1 MESNIDILK
10 NLEGIYKTRFE
21 LEERQK
27 SIPKYL
33 QVKKSQIDELIEVL
47 DGLQVKF
54 KECQKEDSSLKLG
67 IQDINVRKTKA
78 EEKIDSIKTQR
89 EYEALEKE
97 LQTIID
103 DEVAIR
109 KKMTHITGLKT
120 RVDREITE
128 LKGKLEGEQS
138 IYAAESAELED
149 ELLGIKQKLLDI
161 TNEEGKYAFRM
172 DEDFLFKFQRII
184 RNKSNGVVPLVENV
198 CKGCNMILP
207 VEFANK
213 VRREPDEVK
222 FCPYCSRILY
232 YQEGFEVGLGMI
244 PGSLADLVE

>member
-1 MESNIDILK
+1 MESNINILK
-10 NLEGIYKTRFE
+10 NLEGIYKAKFK

-27 SIPKYL
+27 NIPKYL
-33 QVKKSQIDELIEVL
+33 QFKKSQIDELNSAL
-47 DGLQVKF
+47 DELQIKF
-54 KECQKEDSSLKLG
+54 KECQKEDASLKLG

-120 RVDREITE
+120 RVDREISE
-128 LKGKLEGEQS
+128 IKSKLEGEQD
-138 IYAAESAELED
+138 IYITESAELEN
-149 ELLGIKQKLLDI
+149 ELLEIKQKLFDI
-161 TNEEGKYAFRM
+161 IYEEEKYTSKM

-213 VRREPDEVK
+213 VRREPDDVK

-232 YQEGFEVGLGMI
+232 YQDKFEVGLGMV

>member
-1 MESNIDILK
+1 METNIDILK
-10 NLEGIYKTRFE
+10 NLEGIYKARFE

-27 SIPKYL
+27 NIPRYL
-33 QVKKSQIDELIEVL
+33 QAKKAQIDELIRSL
-47 DGLQVKF
+47 DELQLKF
-54 KECQKEDSSLKLG
+54 KDYQKDDASLKLD
-67 IQDINVRKTKA
+67 IQDINVRKSKA

-120 RVDREITE
+120 KVDKEIVE
-128 LKGKLEGEQS
+128 VKNKLEVEQD
-138 IYAAESAELED
+138 IYATESTSLEN
-149 ELLGIKQKLLDI
+149 ELLEIVKKLDFIKI
-161 TNEEGKYAFRM
+161 EEDKYASRM

-184 RNKSNGVVPLVENV
+184 RNKSNGVVPLIDNV
-198 CKGCNMILP
+198 CKGCHMILP

-213 VRREPDEVK
+213 VRREPDDIK

-232 YQEGFEVGLGMI
+232 YQDKFEIGLEMV
-244 PGSLADLVE
+244 PGGLADLLE

>member
-10 NLEGIYKTRFE
+10 NLEGIYKARFK

-33 QVKKSQIDELIEVL
+33 QVKKSQIDELIEVI
-47 DGLQVKF
+47 DELQIKF
-54 KECQKEDSSLKLG
+54 KECQKEDASLKLG

-78 EEKIDSIKTQR
+78 EKKIDSIKTQR

-103 DEVAIR
+103 DEVTIR

-120 RVDREITE
+120 RVDREIAE
-128 LKGKLEGEQS
+128 VKGKLEREQS
-138 IYAAESAELED
+138 IYATESAELED

-161 TNEEGKYAFRM
+161 TDEEGKYAFRM

-213 VRREPDEVK
+213 VRREPDDIK

-232 YQEGFEVGLGMI
+232 YQEEFEVGLGLI
-244 PGSLADLVE
+244 SGSLADLIE

>member
-1 MESNIDILK
+1 METNIDILK
-10 NLEGIYKTRFE
+10 NLEGIYKARFE
-21 LEERQK
+21 LEERQRN
-27 SIPKYL
+27 IPRYL
-33 QVKKSQIDELIEVL
+33 QAKKAQIDELIRSL
-47 DGLQVKF
+47 DELQLKF
-54 KECQKEDSSLKLG
+54 KDYQKDDASLKLD
-67 IQDINVRKTKA
+67 IQDINVRKSKA

-120 RVDREITE
+120 KIDKEIVE
-128 LKGKLEGEQS
+128 VKNKLEVEQD
-138 IYAAESAELED
+138 IYSTESTSLEN
-149 ELLGIKQKLLDI
+149 ELLEIVKKLDSIKI
-161 TNEEGKYAFRM
+161 EEEKYASRM

-184 RNKSNGVVPLVENV
+184 RNKSNGVVPLIDNV
-198 CKGCNMILP
+198 CKGCHMILP

-213 VRREPDEVK
+213 VRREPDDIK

-232 YQEGFEVGLGMI
+232 YQDKFEIGLGMV
-244 PGSLADLVE
+244 PGGLADLLE

>member
-1 MESNIDILK
+1 METNIDILK
-10 NLEGIYKTRFE
+10 NLEGIYKARFE
-21 LEERQK
+21 LEEKQK
-27 SIPKYL
+27 NIPRYL
-33 QVKKSQIDELIEVL
+33 QAKKAQIDELIRSL
-47 DGLQVKF
+47 DELQLKF
-54 KECQKEDSSLKLG
+54 KDYQKDDASLKLD
-67 IQDINVRKTKA
+67 IQDINVRKSKA

-120 RVDREITE
+120 KIDKEIVE
-128 LKGKLEGEQS
+128 VKNKLEVEQD
-138 IYAAESAELED
+138 IYATESTSLEN
-149 ELLGIKQKLLDI
+149 ELLEIVKKLDSIKM
-161 TNEEGKYAFRM
+161 EEDKYASRM

-184 RNKSNGVVPLVENV
+184 RNKSNGVVPLIDNV
-198 CKGCNMILP
+198 CKGCHMILP

-213 VRREPDEVK
+213 VRREPDDIK

-232 YQEGFEVGLGMI
+232 YQDKFEIGLEMV
-244 PGSLADLVE
+244 PGGLADLLE

>member
-1 MESNIDILK
+1 METNIDILK
-10 NLEGIYKTRFE
+10 NLEGIYKARFE

-27 SIPKYL
+27 NIPRYL
-33 QVKKSQIDELIEVL
+33 QAKKAQIDELIRSL
-47 DGLQVKF
+47 DELQLKF
-54 KECQKEDSSLKLG
+54 KDYQKDDSSLKLD
-67 IQDINVRKTKA
+67 IQDINVRKSKA

-120 RVDREITE
+120 KVDKEIVE
-128 LKGKLEGEQS
+128 VKNKLEVEQD
-138 IYAAESAELED
+138 IYATESTSLEN
-149 ELLGIKQKLLDI
+149 ELLEIVKKLDFIKI
-161 TNEEGKYAFRM
+161 EEDKYASRM

-184 RNKSNGVVPLVENV
+184 RNKSNGVVPLIDNV
-198 CKGCNMILP
+198 CKGCHMILP
-207 VEFANK
+207 IEFANK
-213 VRREPDEVK
+213 VRREPDDIK

-232 YQEGFEVGLGMI
+232 YQDKFEIGLEMV
-244 PGSLADLVE
+244 PGGLADLLE

>member
-1 MESNIDILK
+1 MESNIDVLK
-10 NLEGIYKTRFE
+10 NLEGIYKAKFK

-27 SIPKYL
+27 NIPKYL
-33 QVKKSQIDELIEVL
+33 QTKKAQIDGLIEAL
-47 DGLQVKF
+47 AELQFKF
-54 KECQKEDSSLKLG
+54 KEYQKEDSSLKLD
-67 IQDINVRKTKA
+67 IQDINVRKGKA

-120 RVDREITE
+120 KVDREIADVKSRLEVEQDMYATE
-128 LKGKLEGEQS
+128 SNDLEN
-138 IYAAESAELED
+138 
-149 ELLGIKQKLLDI
+149 ELLEIIKKLDSI
-161 TNEEGKYAFRM
+161 KGEEEKYAFRM

-184 RNKSNGVVPLVENV
+184 RNKSNGVVPLIENV
-198 CKGCNMILP
+198 CKGCHMILP

-213 VRREPDEVK
+213 VRREPDDVK

-232 YQEGFEVGLGMI
+232 YQDKFEVGLEMV
-244 PGSLADLVE
+244 PGGLADLIE

>member
-1 MESNIDILK
+1 METNIDILK
-10 NLEGIYKTRFE
+10 NLEGIYKARFE
-21 LEERQK
+21 LEEKQK
-27 SIPKYL
+27 NIPRYL
-33 QVKKSQIDELIEVL
+33 QAKKAQIDELIRSL
-47 DGLQVKF
+47 DELQLKF
-54 KECQKEDSSLKLG
+54 KDYQKDDASLKLD
-67 IQDINVRKTKA
+67 IQDINVRKSKA

-120 RVDREITE
+120 KIDKEIVE
-128 LKGKLEGEQS
+128 VKNKLEVEQD
-138 IYAAESAELED
+138 IYATESTSLEN
-149 ELLGIKQKLLDI
+149 ELLEIVKKLDSIKI
-161 TNEEGKYAFRM
+161 EEDKYASRM

-184 RNKSNGVVPLVENV
+184 RNKSNGVVPLIDNV
-198 CKGCNMILP
+198 CKGCHMILP

-213 VRREPDEVK
+213 VRREPDDIK

-232 YQEGFEVGLGMI
+232 YQDKFEIGLEMV
-244 PGSLADLVE
+244 PGGLADLLE

>member
-1 MESNIDILK
+1 MESNIDILR
-10 NLEGIYKTRFE
+10 NLEGIYKSKFE
-21 LEERQK
+21 LEERQRN
-27 SIPKYL
+27 IPKYL
-33 QVKKSQIDELIEVL
+33 QTKKVQIDGLVETFAELQL
-47 DGLQVKF
+47 RF
-54 KECQKEDSSLKLG
+54 KEYQKEDASLKLD
-67 IQDINVRKTKA
+67 IQDINVRKSKA

-120 RVDREITE
+120 KVDREIADV
-128 LKGKLEGEQS
+128 KSKLEIEQN
-138 IYAAESAELED
+138 IYAVESNDLEN
-149 ELLGIKQKLLDI
+149 ELLEIVKKLDSIKS
-161 TNEEGKYAFRM
+161 EEEKYSSRM

-184 RNKSNGVVPLVENV
+184 RNKSNGVVPLIDSV
-198 CKGCNMILP
+198 CKGCHMILP

-213 VRREPDEVK
+213 VRREPDDIK

-232 YQEGFEVGLGMI
+232 YQDKFEVGLGMV
-244 PGSLADLVE
+244 PGGLADLIE

>member
-1 MESNIDILK
+1 MKSNIEILK
-10 NLEGIYKTRFE
+10 NLEGIYKVKFK

-27 SIPKYL
+27 VIPKYL
-33 QVKKSQIDELIEVL
+33 QVKKTQIDELIEAFAE
-47 DGLQVKF
+47 LQLKF
-54 KECQKEDSSLKLG
+54 KDYQKDDASLKLD
-67 IQDINVRKTKA
+67 IQDINARKSKA

-103 DEVAIR
+103 DEVIIR
-109 KKMTHITGLKT
+109 KKMTHVTGLKT
-120 RVDREITE
+120 KVDKEITE
-128 LKGKLEGEQS
+128 VRNKLEGEQD
-138 IYAAESAELED
+138 IYATESTDLEV
-149 ELLGIKQKLLDI
+149 ELLEIEQKLSDI
-161 TNEEGKYAFRM
+161 KSEEQKYASRM

-198 CKGCNMILP
+198 CKGCHMILP

-213 VRREPDEVK
+213 VRREPDDIK

-232 YQEGFEVGLGMI
+232 YQERFEVGLGMI
-244 PGSLADLVE
+244 PGSLADLIE

>member
-10 NLEGIYKTRFE
+10 NLEGIYKAKFS

-27 SIPKYL
+27 SIPRYL
-33 QVKKSQIDELIEVL
+33 QVKKSQIDELIGVL
-47 DGLQVKF
+47 NELQVKF

-67 IQDINVRKTKA
+67 IQDINMRKTKA

-97 LQTIID
+97 LQAIID

-109 KKMTHITGLKT
+109 KKMTHVTGLKT

-138 IYAAESAELED
+138 IYATESANLEE
-149 ELLGIKQKLLDI
+149 ELLSVKQKLLDI
-161 TNEEGKYAFRM
+161 TDEEGKYASRM

-184 RNKSNGVVPLVENV
+184 RNKSSGVVPLVENV

-213 VRREPDEVK
+213 VRREPDDVK

-232 YQEGFEVGLGMI
+232 YQEAFEVGLGMM
-244 PGSLADLVE
+244 PGSLADLIE

>member
-1 MESNIDILK
+1 METNIDILK
-10 NLEGIYKTRFE
+10 NLEGIYKARFE

-27 SIPKYL
+27 NIPRYL
-33 QVKKSQIDELIEVL
+33 QAKKAQIDELIRSL
-47 DGLQVKF
+47 DELQLKF
-54 KECQKEDSSLKLG
+54 KDYQKDDASLKLD
-67 IQDINVRKTKA
+67 IQDINVRKSKA

-120 RVDREITE
+120 KIDKEIVE
-128 LKGKLEGEQS
+128 VKNKLEVEQD
-138 IYAAESAELED
+138 IYATESTGLEN
-149 ELLGIKQKLLDI
+149 ELLEIVKKLDSIKI
-161 TNEEGKYAFRM
+161 EEDKYASRM

-184 RNKSNGVVPLVENV
+184 RNKSNGVVPLIDNV
-198 CKGCNMILP
+198 CKGCHMILP

-213 VRREPDEVK
+213 VRRELDDIK

-232 YQEGFEVGLGMI
+232 YQDKFEIGLEMV
-244 PGSLADLVE
+244 PGGLADLLE